1 MINKQGLWFL
11 TLFSIILVLTVYYVA
26 MPSNTLATL
35 KENVTKGED
44 TVINV
49 EESDALAALRVEK
62 DTEVETTMNELQQIL
77 LNEKST
83 LDEKNQA
90 YEKMKNITTN
100 KCKEEEIENI
110 IRDEFSYQSFVK
122 INNDTISITISNK
135 THDIDIA
142 NKIIRRIMS
151 MYSEKM
157 YVTVKFQ

>member
-49 EESDALAALRVEK
+49 EESDALAALRVEN

-100 KCKEEEIENI
+100 KGKEEEIENI

>member
-100 KCKEEEIENI
+100 KGKEEEIENI
-110 IRDEFSYQSFVK
+110 IRDEFSFQSFVK

-135 THDIDIA
+135 THDVDIA

>member
-100 KCKEEEIENI
+100 KGKEEEIENI

>member
-35 KENVTKGED
+35 KENVTKGEY

-100 KCKEEEIENI
+100 KGKEEEIENI

>member
-11 TLFSIILVLTVYYVA
+11 TLFIIILVLTVYYVA

-100 KCKEEEIENI
+100 KGKEEEIENI

>member
-26 MPSNTLATL
+26 MPNNTLATL
-35 KENVTKGED
+35 KENTNKGED
-44 TVINV
+44 AVINV

-100 KCKEEEIENI
+100 KGKEEEIENI

-135 THDIDIA
+135 NHDVDIA
-142 NKIIRRIMS
+142 NKIIRKVMS

>member
-100 KCKEEEIENI
+100 KGKEEEIENI

-135 THDIDIA
+135 THDVDIA
-142 NKIIRRIMS
+142 NKIIRKVMS

>member
-62 DTEVETTMNELQQIL
+62 DTEVETTMNKLQQIL

-100 KCKEEEIENI
+100 KGKEEEIENI

>member
-100 KCKEEEIENI
+100 KGKEEEIENI

-151 MYSEKM
+151 MYSEKI

>member
-100 KCKEEEIENI
+100 KGKEEEIENI

-122 INNDTISITISNK
+122 INNNTISITISNK

>member
-1 MINKQGLWFL
+1 
-11 TLFSIILVLTVYYVA
+11 
-26 MPSNTLATL
+26 
-35 KENVTKGED
+35 
-44 TVINV
+44 
-49 EESDALAALRVEK
+49 
-62 DTEVETTMNELQQIL
+62 
-77 LNEKST
+77 
-83 LDEKNQA
+83 
-90 YEKMKNITTN
+90 MKNITTN
-100 KCKEEEIENI
+100 KGKEEEIENT

>member
-35 KENVTKGED
+35 KENTTKRED
-44 TVINV
+44 AVINV

-100 KCKEEEIENI
+100 KGKEEEIENI

-135 THDIDIA
+135 THDVDIA
-142 NKIIRRIMS
+142 NKIIRKVMS